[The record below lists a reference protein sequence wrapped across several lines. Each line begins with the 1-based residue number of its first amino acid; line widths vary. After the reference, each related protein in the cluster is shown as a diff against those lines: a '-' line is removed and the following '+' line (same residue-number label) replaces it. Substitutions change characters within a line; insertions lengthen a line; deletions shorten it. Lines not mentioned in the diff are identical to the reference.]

1 MQPWYEDERLW
12 VMLEPQLFDDKRKK
26 EAAEEAQNVVK
37 LLGLRQ
43 GAEILDLCCGPGRHS
58 IELAKL
64 GFRVTGVDR
73 TEHYLDVARAHAA
86 TQGAA
91 VEFVLQ
97 DMRTFRRPA
106 AFDAAINLFTSFGYF
121 EDPEDDRQVLRNLR
135 ESLRPGARL
144 VMDMIGKETIARIFT
159 EKDWVEYP
167 DGTFFL
173 AERHV
178 MPEWTMMRNRWITI
192 RGAEKAE
199 FDFTHRIF
207 SAAELKDLLEDM
219 GFIVEGLY
227 GGLDARPYDRDA
239 PRLVAVAR
247 A

>member
-1 MQPWYEDERLW
+1 MEPWYENEQFWIVLERL
-12 VMLEPQLFDDKRKK
+12 LFDDKRKK
-26 EAAEEAQNVVK
+26 EAVEDAGNVMR
-37 LLGLRQ
+37 LLGLKQ

-73 TEHYLDVARAHAA
+73 TAHYLDVAKAHAA
-86 TQGAA
+86 TQGVA
-91 VEFVLQ
+91 VEFILQ
-97 DMRTFRRPA
+97 DMRTFRRHA

-159 EKDWVEYP
+159 QKDWVEYP
-167 DGTFFL
+167 DGTLFL
-173 AERHV
+173 ADRHV
-178 MPEWTMMRNRWITI
+178 LPEWTMMRNRWITI
-192 RGAEKAE
+192 RGGERVE

-207 SAAELKDLLEDM
+207 SAAELKALMEAE

-227 GGLDARPYDRDA
+227 GGLDARPYDREA